1 MLACG
6 PGPGFMA
13 LILTLM
19 VAWTVAGV
27 LGIVNL
33 ILIACLNISR
43 PLRRWHWAILF
54 SLLAYAALL
63 FGGELSERASLSRFG
78 VFGIPVGALAQFG
91 WLVALFLKTRA
102 KAPPG
107 IQKPSEPKPEQ
118 FSRRT
123 VCCMRS
129 RYQDGNAT
137 VSSVWLVP
145 AGIFSGR
152 LGSGFWRRS

>member
-1 MLACG
+1 
-6 PGPGFMA
+6 MA

-63 FGGELSERASLSRFG
+63 FGGELSERASLSLFG

-107 IQKPSEPKPEQ
+107 IQKPSEPKPEH
-118 FSRRT
+118 FPGARCVACGVDIKTGTRLCP
-123 VCCMRS
+123 VCGWS
-129 RYQDGNAT
+129 QPEYFPVG
-137 VSSVWLVP
+137 
-145 AGIFSGR
+145 
-152 LGSGFWRRS
+152 